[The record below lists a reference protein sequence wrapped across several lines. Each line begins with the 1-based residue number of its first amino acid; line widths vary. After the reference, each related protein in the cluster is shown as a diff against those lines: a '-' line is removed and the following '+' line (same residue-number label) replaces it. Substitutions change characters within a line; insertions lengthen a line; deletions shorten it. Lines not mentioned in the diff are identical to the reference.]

1 MAGSERIAVEL
12 VSRAAR
18 LDGARLSP
26 YRCIFSKFQM

>member
-18 LDGARLSP
+18 LDGSP
-26 YRCIFSKFQM
+26 NPETLNPTP